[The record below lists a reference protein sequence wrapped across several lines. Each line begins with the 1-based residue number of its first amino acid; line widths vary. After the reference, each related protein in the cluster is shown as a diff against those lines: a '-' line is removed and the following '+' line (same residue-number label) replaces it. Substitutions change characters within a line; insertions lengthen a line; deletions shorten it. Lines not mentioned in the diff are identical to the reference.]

1 MLCYYRNEILA
12 IKERHMKKITSILL
26 IITLLFTV
34 SACKQK
40 TDLEPQKNNEVVEDN
55 NSKKEEDT
63 KKEDVKKEKSS
74 EIKEIKKGEVVS
86 IDDYCELTVNDTKFN
101 KIISPPNAEGV
112 YSYYEA
118 EGEGKTLFESVI
130 NIKNLL
136 PDGKMADEFLSVKI
150 LYNKYEYGTFSTIEY
165 DDGSDF
171 TYTNITSI
179 EPLANGVLHFLATV
193 PESMES
199 DNKPLAIIIKANNKE
214 FKYNIR

>member
-1 MLCYYRNEILA
+1 
-12 IKERHMKKITSILL
+12 MKKIISILL

-40 TDLEPQKNNEVVEDN
+40 TDLELQKNNEVVEDN
-55 NSKKEEDT
+55 NDSKKEED
-63 KKEDVKKEKSS
+63 VKKE
-74 EIKEIKKGEVVS
+74 EGPQIKEIKKGEVVS
-86 IDDYCELTVNDTKFN
+86 IDNYCELTVNDTKFD
-101 KIISPPNAEGV
+101 KIISPPNAKGV
-112 YSYYEA
+112 YTCYEV

-130 NIKNLL
+130 NVKNLL

-150 LYNKYEYGTFSTIEY
+150 LYNKYEYGTSSIIEY

-179 EPLANGVLHFLATV
+179 EPLGNGVLHFLATV
-193 PESMES
+193 PKIMES
-199 DNKPLAIIIKANNKE
+199 DNKPLAIIIKANKQE

>member
-1 MLCYYRNEILA
+1 
-12 IKERHMKKITSILL
+12 MKKIASILL

-40 TDLEPQKNNEVVEDN
+40 TDLETQKNNEVVEDN
-55 NSKKEEDT
+55 NDG

-86 IDDYCELTVNDTKFN
+86 VDDYCELTIEDTKFD
-101 KIISPPNAEGV
+101 KIISPPNANGV

-136 PDGKMADEFLSVKI
+136 SDGKMADEFLSVKI

-165 DDGSDF
+165 DDRSDF

-179 EPLANGVLHFLATV
+179 EPLENGVLHFLGTV
-193 PESMES
+193 PESMEN
-199 DNKPLAIIIKANNKE
+199 DDKPLAIIIKANNQK

>member
-1 MLCYYRNEILA
+1 
-12 IKERHMKKITSILL
+12 MKKIASILL

-55 NSKKEEDT
+55 NSKKE
-63 KKEDVKKEKSS
+63 DVKKEKSS
-74 EIKEIKKGEVVS
+74 EIKEIKTGEVVS
-86 IDDYCELTVNDTKFN
+86 VDDYCELTVNDTKFD

-179 EPLANGVLHFLATV
+179 EPLTNGALHFLATV
-193 PESMES
+193 PESMEN